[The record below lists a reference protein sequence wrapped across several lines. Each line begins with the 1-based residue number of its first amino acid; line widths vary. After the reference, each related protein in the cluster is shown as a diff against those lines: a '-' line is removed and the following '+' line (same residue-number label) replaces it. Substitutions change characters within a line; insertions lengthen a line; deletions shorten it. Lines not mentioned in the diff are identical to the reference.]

1 MSLRQRIFV
10 IGWIAFVL
18 YAIFLA
24 PEGSHGYLQQLMT
37 MDDPDPFLLMIFS
50 FLGIYPLVFVSLLI
64 GEDRSRLPLWPF
76 LLGMFMLG
84 AFALMPY
91 FFLSNARNMREG
103 RVPGWLVKVFH
114 TRFFIF
120 ILIIV
125 TVVLLW
131 YGIVYG
137 DFISYSQ
144 AFQIS
149 NFVHVMT
156 IDFIVLT
163 GLSIFVIYW
172 KEHRRGR
179 ANQRHWMGIIPIFGA
194 LFYLLRLKEE
204 S

>member
-1 MSLRQRIFV
+1 MKLRQVLFLA
-10 IGWIAFVL
+10 GWMGFIL
-18 YAIFLA
+18 YAFFLA
-24 PEGSHGYLQQLMT
+24 PDGNHGYLGQLLT
-37 MDDPDPFLLMIFS
+37 MDEPDPLLLMVFS
-50 FLGIYPLVFVSLLI
+50 FLGIYPLVFVALLI

-91 FFLSNARNMREG
+91 FFLSNARNVKKG
-103 RVPGWLVKVFH
+103 RIPDWLVKVFH

-120 ILIIV
+120 VLIFV
-125 TVVLLW
+125 TAALLW
-131 YGIVYG
+131 YGTVYG
-137 DFISYSQ
+137 DFISYRQ
-144 AFQIS
+144 AFQTS

-179 ANQRHWMGIIPIFGA
+179 ANQRHWTGVIPIFGA